1 MSHPAYAVIGAGI
14 SGLLLARRLQ
24 AAGATVVVLEKS
36 RGYGGRLATKRVG
49 GAVFDQGAQFF
60 TARDPE
66 FIAQAGAWR
75 AAGLVT
81 DWPGP
86 AQGRLVG
93 QPAMTA
99 VPKALAEGLDIR
111 REHKA
116 TTACRLADGTWE
128 LLIEN
133 QPAMRA
139 GRLLLTSPVPQSLA
153 LLAAGGV
160 TLPAPLPG
168 TLSLLTYHPCLA
180 LLVVLAGP
188 SAVPSEGVAFS
199 SGPVR
204 WLADNVRKGIA
215 QNVPA
220 AVTVHAAPDFS
231 AAHYGRSEAEI
242 AARLLPVVA
251 PWLGAPVVSATL
263 HRWKFSEPRTT
274 HPERCVW
281 LPEMGLGFAGDAFGG
296 PRVEGA
302 ALSGLPWPGCCG
314 PELVRQNKTGPSV
327 EGGAGSLVTKNPGTG
342 FSSNSL
348 RRNGRSRLPVP
359 SAGRARRNRSSGAF
373 PSGRPSTHSGRCA
386 RSSNRRPRR
395 VGRTGGPV

>member
-1 MSHPAYAVIGAGI
+1 MSHPTYAVIGAGI

-24 AAGATVVVLEKS
+24 AAGASVVVLEKS

-49 GAVFDQGAQFF
+49 DAVFDQGAQFF

-66 FIAQAGAWR
+66 FAAQAEAWR
-75 AAGLVT
+75 AAGSVT
-81 DWPGP
+81 NWPGP
-86 AQGRLVG
+86 ATGRFVG
-93 QPAMTA
+93 RPAMTA

-116 TTACRLADGTWE
+116 TAASRLADGSWE
-128 LLIEN
+128 LAIEN
-133 QPAMRA
+133 QAPVRA

-160 TLPAPLPG
+160 LLPAPVHES
-168 TLSLLTYHPCLA
+168 LSRLTYHPCLA

-188 SAVPSEGVAFS
+188 SAVPPEGLAFS
-199 SGPVR
+199 TGHVR

-220 AVTVHAAPDFS
+220 AVTVHAAPGFS
-231 AAHYGRSEAEI
+231 SENYGRSEAEV
-242 AARLLPVVA
+242 AALLLPVVA

-263 HRWKFSEPRTT
+263 HRWKFSEPKTT

-281 LPEMGLGFAGDAFGG
+281 LPELSLGFAGDAFGG

-302 ALSGLPWPGCCG
+302 ALSGLA
-314 PELVRQNKTGPSV
+314 L
-327 EGGAGSLVTKNPGTG
+327 AAA
-342 FSSNSL
+342 L
-348 RRNGRSRLPVP
+348 R
-359 SAGRARRNRSSGAF
+359 A
-373 PSGRPSTHSGRCA
+373 
-386 RSSNRRPRR
+386 
-395 VGRTGGPV
+395 